1 MLIDNTTTRAL
12 VVLWIDFGAGLR
24 LVCDLFEKIKN
35 EILQKLQKHQ
45 KTYNYS
51 DAVHL

>member
-1 MLIDNTTTRAL
+1 MWLKCYTQQEIAEK
-12 VVLWIDFGAGLR
+12 VVKTQQAVAKR
-24 LVCDLFEKIKN
+24 LEIQKN